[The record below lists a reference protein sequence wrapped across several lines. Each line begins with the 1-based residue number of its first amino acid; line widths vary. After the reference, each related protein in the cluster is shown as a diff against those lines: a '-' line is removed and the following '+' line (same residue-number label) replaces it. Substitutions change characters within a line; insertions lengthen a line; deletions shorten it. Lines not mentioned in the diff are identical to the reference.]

1 MNDTELEGR
10 VAVVVGGSKGTG
22 LATARRLR
30 QMGAQVVTIA
40 RTAPEE
46 GDALFVQGDLGTA
59 EGVATAAAE
68 VTARVGAPDVLVH
81 IVGGSDS
88 PAGGFAALDDPLWS
102 RELAVNL
109 LSAVRL
115 DRALLPAM
123 VKRGSGAVVHVTSIQ
138 RRMPL
143 HDSTLAY
150 AAAKGA
156 LTTYSKGLANE
167 VAPAGVRVNSVAPG
181 FIRTDGA
188 EQLLARRMR
197 EAGVTR
203 DAALDDLMRML
214 GGIPLGRPAEPE
226 EVAEVIAFLVSPRAA
241 AVAGAEY
248 TVDGGTVRAV

>member
-1 MNDTELEGR
+1 MTDMNDTELEGR
-10 VAVVVGGSKGTG
+10 VAVVAGGSKGTG

-30 QMGAQVVTIA
+30 QAGAQVVTIA

-46 GDALFVQGDLGTA
+46 GDALYVQGDLGTA

-102 RELAVNL
+102 RELALNL

-123 VKRGSGAVVHVTSIQ
+123 VARGSGAVVHVTSIQ

-150 AAAKGA
+150 AAAKAA
-156 LTTYSKGLANE
+156 LTTYSKG
-167 VAPAGVRVNSVAPG
+167 PP
-181 FIRTDGA
+181 
-188 EQLLARRMR
+188 
-197 EAGVTR
+197 TR
-203 DAALDDLMRML
+203 W
-214 GGIPLGRPAEPE
+214 PRPAYGSTR
-226 EVAEVIAFLVSPRAA
+226 SPRASSA
-241 AVAGAEY
+241 PTEPSNCWPAGCGREASPGRPPS
-248 TVDGGTVRAV
+248 TT

>member
-10 VAVVVGGSKGTG
+10 VAVVAGGSKGTG
-22 LATARRLR
+22 LATVRRLR

-59 EGVATAAAE
+59 EGVAAAAE
-68 VTARVGAPDVLVH
+68 IPARVGAPDVLVH

-102 RELAVNL
+102 RELALNL

-123 VKRGSGAVVHVTSIQ
+123 VARGSGAVVHVTSIQ

-150 AAAKGA
+150 AAAKAA

-197 EAGVTR
+197 EGGVTR
-203 DAALDDLMRML
+203 EAALDDLMGML

-226 EVAEVIAFLVSPRAA
+226 EVAEVIAFLASPRAA

-248 TVDGGTVRAV
+248 AVDGGTVRAV

>member
-10 VAVVVGGSKGTG
+10 VAVVAGGSKGTG

-30 QMGAQVVTIA
+30 QAGAQVVTIA

-102 RELAVNL
+102 RELALNL

-123 VKRGSGAVVHVTSIQ
+123 VARGSGAVVEVRRWLDHVPPVEYDV
-138 RRMPL
+138 R
-143 HDSTLAY
+143 
-150 AAAKGA
+150 
-156 LTTYSKGLANE
+156 E
-167 VAPAGVRVNSVAPG
+167 VTG
-181 FIRTDGA
+181 
-188 EQLLARRMR
+188 
-197 EAGVTR
+197 TR
-203 DAALDDLMRML
+203 AVCRA
-214 GGIPLGRPAEPE
+214 
-226 EVAEVIAFLVSPRAA
+226 VAEVPGDFPGSPGTLRFTFDRDAR
-241 AVAGAEY
+241 GAITRLEI
-248 TVDGGTVRAV
+248 TPDPARSAPGPAKHRPVPDRPARSTP